1 MDSILEAMYP
11 FCREARNKGNASENG
26 KAPTPRVSFILAL
39 LEKFGIKKNI
49 DAFSYTGRNNFY
61 NIILPG
67 TSKYIITA
75 HHDIMNPDSDNAND
89 NSASVINAIYL
100 KSLMPE
106 ARVVLTDGEEIGLI
120 GATRLAEQINQGV
133 YGDIEGVINLELSGL
148 GGENFIIGDNPG
160 KINDLIIEMFNPTVI
175 KTPVSDTTAFRMA
188 GIDSTVLNPLPL
200 LTEGVSFISND
211 RGFLDN
217 RSWSRC
223 HTDEDSLDHI
233 SLDDMISFV
242 NNILVPILR
251 S

>member
-75 HHDIMNPDSDNAND
+75 HHDIMNPNSDNAND

-160 KINDLIIEMFNPTVI
+160 KLNDLIIEMFNPTVI

-223 HTDEDSLDHI
+223 HTDEDSLAHI
-233 SLDDMISFV
+233 SLDDMSSFV

>member
-175 KTPVSDTTAFRMA
+175 KTPVSDTTSFRMA

-233 SLDDMISFV
+233 SLDDMSSFV

>member
-1 MDSILEAMYP
+1 MDNILEAIYP
-11 FCREARNKGNASENG
+11 FCQEARNKGNATENG
-26 KAPTPRVSFILAL
+26 RVPTPRVIFILSM
-39 LEKFGIKKNI
+39 LEKFGIKKII
-49 DAFSYTGRNNFY
+49 DAFSFSGKNNFY
-61 NIILPG
+61 NVILPG

-75 HHDIMNPDSDNAND
+75 HHDIVNPDSDNAND

-100 KSLMPE
+100 KSLVPE
-106 ARVVLTDGEEIGLI
+106 ATVVLTDGEEVGLI

-133 YGDIEGVINLELSGL
+133 YGKIEGVINLELSGM

-160 KINDLIIEMFNPTVI
+160 NLNDKILEMFNPTVV

-200 LTEGVSFISND
+200 LTEGVSFISNQ

-223 HTDEDSLDHI
+223 HTDEDSVDLI
-233 SLDDMISFV
+233 SLDDMEAFV
-242 NNILVPILR
+242 TKILIPIVR